1 MVTETTT
8 TRVKDEPTVN
18 TSQSSQDQIMM
29 SQTDEQM
36 PESQQPTEMVM
47 SQNERQNN
55 NHLKNEPKTP

>member
-36 PESQQPTEMVM
+36 PESQQSTEMVM
-47 SQNERQNN
+47 SQNEKQNN

>member
-1 MVTETTT
+1 MVTEITT

-36 PESQQPTEMVM
+36 PESQQSTEMVM
-47 SQNERQNN
+47 SQNEKQNN